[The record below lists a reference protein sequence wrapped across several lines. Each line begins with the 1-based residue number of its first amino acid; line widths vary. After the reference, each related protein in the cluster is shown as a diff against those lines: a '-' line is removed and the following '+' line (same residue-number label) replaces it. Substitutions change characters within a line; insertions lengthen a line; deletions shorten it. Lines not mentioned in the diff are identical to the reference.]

1 MMRGHVY
8 VSDRMVGNA
17 DVSRGQAL
25 LEAIAGRNKF
35 PRQPGPYLTGVSAS
49 EDHFQENVSAS
60 SHGAVS

>member
-1 MMRGHVY
+1 
-8 VSDRMVGNA
+8 MVGNA

-25 LEAIAGRNKF
+25 LEAIAGRDKF